1 MTTPHTPSDR
11 LALVKGKP
19 PTHPL
24 GVLLAVLVGD
34 LEEFVH
40 PTRTTPRPAL
50 PHAEDH
56 DGQDPDEQS
65 PSRANGAA

>member
-1 MTTPHTPSDR
+1 MR
-11 LALVKGKP
+11 GKP
-19 PTHPL
+19 PAHPL

-40 PTRTTPRPAL
+40 PTRTTPRPGLA
-50 PHAEDH
+50 HAGDH

-65 PSRANGAA
+65 SARADGAA